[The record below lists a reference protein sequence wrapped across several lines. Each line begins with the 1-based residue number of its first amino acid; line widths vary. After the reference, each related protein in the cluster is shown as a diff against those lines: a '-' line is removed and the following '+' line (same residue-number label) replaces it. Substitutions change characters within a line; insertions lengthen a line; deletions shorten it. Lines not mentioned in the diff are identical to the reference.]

1 MLSSKNYMSVHGLS
15 AEEVER
21 SRKEHGENTLPHKKK
36 RGFFRQFLSNFGDPL
51 IKILLV
57 ALCVNVVMLIK
68 TADWYESVGIAV
80 AVFLATFVSTLSE
93 YGSEAAFEKMQA
105 EAEQI
110 HCRVIRD
117 GALANIPIGEIV
129 VGDFVLLERGER
141 VPADGILHSGELMV
155 NQAALNGESKEA
167 EKKPGRRK
175 GQWSLSAQHQ
185 LFRGSIV
192 ADGEGMMEVCMVGQH
207 TMYGSMALEMQEETR
222 ESPLRVRL
230 NHLAKILSRI
240 GMVAAI
246 LVGFADLFHSLYMDY
261 GMQWHQMLAAM
272 QNLPWLIDQLL
283 HALTLSITVVVV
295 AVPEGLPMMITIVL
309 SANMRRML
317 KDNVLVRKLVGIETS
332 GSLNLLFSDKTG
344 TITKGILQVS
354 QFISGDGKEY
364 ASFQALEQAG
374 ALKEKVLL
382 SSVFNSASSRSEGR
396 ALGGNATDRAL
407 LNWVLPAGAP
417 EGYQR
422 VSQIPFD
429 SSRKFSVAEVRHGE
443 ERLYFVKGAPE
454 KILDRCT
461 RYLDAE
467 GKYCP
472 LSKEKI
478 QKKWDALTERGMRVL
493 ALATSSSA
501 VSEKGDFEN
510 LALLGLVG
518 ILDDLRPEAK
528 GAIREIENAGIQF
541 VMITGDNRKT
551 AVSIASK
558 LGIMGLHKEKAV
570 LTSDEIAQMT
580 DAQLSLCLKNIRVVA
595 RALPSDKSRLV
606 RIAQEAGLVVGMT
619 GDGMNDAPAL
629 KRADVGFAMG
639 SGTEVA
645 KEASDIVILDN
656 NIASIAKAVLYGRT
670 IFKSIRKF
678 LVYQLT
684 MNLCAV
690 SVSIIGPFIG
700 IDTPV
705 TVMQMLWINIIMDTL
720 AGMAFSGEPPLPEF
734 MKEPPKRREEPVL
747 NRAMTQ
753 QIFFDGI
760 FTVALCL
767 FFLCSGAMKNF
778 FGYSQSQL
786 PFLTAFFTLFIFSG
800 VFNAFNARTPRINL
814 FANLRKNMAFLFI
827 MVSVILIQILMV
839 YFGGPLFRTVGLS
852 AREMR
857 LTLLISMLI
866 LPADLMRKV
875 FCSSWRKSSAKKT
888 ARRKRI
894 ANKPMRRYS

>member
-1 MLSSKNYMSVHGLS
+1 
-15 AEEVER
+15 
-21 SRKEHGENTLPHKKK
+21 
-36 RGFFRQFLSNFGDPL
+36 
-51 IKILLV
+51 
-57 ALCVNVVMLIK
+57 
-68 TADWYESVGIAV
+68 
-80 AVFLATFVSTLSE
+80 
-93 YGSEAAFEKMQA
+93 
-105 EAEQI
+105 
-110 HCRVIRD
+110 
-117 GALANIPIGEIV
+117 
-129 VGDFVLLERGER
+129 
-141 VPADGILHSGELMV
+141 
-155 NQAALNGESKEA
+155 
-167 EKKPGRRK
+167 
-175 GQWSLSAQHQ
+175 
-185 LFRGSIV
+185 
-192 ADGEGMMEVCMVGQH
+192 
-207 TMYGSMALEMQEETR
+207 
-222 ESPLRVRL
+222 
-230 NHLAKILSRI
+230 
-240 GMVAAI
+240 
-246 LVGFADLFHSLYMDY
+246 
-261 GMQWHQMLAAM
+261 
-272 QNLPWLIDQLL
+272 
-283 HALTLSITVVVV
+283 
-295 AVPEGLPMMITIVL
+295 
-309 SANMRRML
+309 
-317 KDNVLVRKLVGIETS
+317 
-332 GSLNLLFSDKTG
+332 
-344 TITKGILQVS
+344 
-354 QFISGDGKEY
+354 
-364 ASFQALEQAG
+364 
-374 ALKEKVLL
+374 
-382 SSVFNSASSRSEGR
+382 
-396 ALGGNATDRAL
+396 
-407 LNWVLPAGAP
+407 
-417 EGYQR
+417 
-422 VSQIPFD
+422 
-429 SSRKFSVAEVRHGE
+429 
-443 ERLYFVKGAPE
+443 
-454 KILDRCT
+454 
-461 RYLDAE
+461 
-467 GKYCP
+467 
-472 LSKEKI
+472 
-478 QKKWDALTERGMRVL
+478 MRVL
-493 ALATSSSA
+493 ALAISNSA
-501 VSEKGDFEN
+501 VSEEGDFEN

-528 GAIREIENAGIQF
+528 GAVREIENAGIQF

-734 MKEPPKRREEPVL
+734 MKEAPKRREEPVL

-767 FFLCSGAMKNF
+767 FFLCSTAMKDF

-800 VFNAFNARTPRINL
+800 VFNAFNARTPRLNL
-814 FANLRKNMAFLFI
+814 FANLRSNMAFLFI
-827 MVSVILIQILMV
+827 MISVILIQILMV

-852 AREMR
+852 VREMR

-866 LPADLMRKV
+866 VPADLMRKA
-875 FCSSWRKSSAKKT
+875 FCSSWKKSGAQKRM
-888 ARRKRI
+888 RRKRI
-894 ANKPMRRYS
+894 AKKPLRRYT

>member
-1 MLSSKNYMSVHGLS
+1 MLKSYGALKGLS
-15 AEEVER
+15 AQEVER
-21 SRKEHGENTLPHKKK
+21 SRQEHGANILPHKKK
-36 RGFFRQFLSNFGDPL
+36 KGFFRQFLSNFGDPL
-51 IKILLV
+51 IKILLA

-105 EAEQI
+105 EAEEI
-110 HCRVIRD
+110 HCRVLRD
-117 GALANIPIGEIV
+117 GALSSIPIGDIV
-129 VGDFVLLERGER
+129 VGDYVLLESGER
-141 VPADGILHSGELMV
+141 IPADGVLYSGKLMV

-175 GQWSLSAQHQ
+175 GQWSLSAEHQ

-192 ADGEGMMEVCMVGQH
+192 TDGEGVLEVCLVGER
-207 TMYGSMALEMQEETR
+207 TLYGGMALEMQEETR
-222 ESPLRVRL
+222 ESPMRIRL

-240 GMVAAI
+240 GVAAAV
-246 LVGFADLFHSLYMDY
+246 LVGFADLFHSLFMDY
-261 GMQWHQMLAAM
+261 GMQWSQVVAAM
-272 QNLPWLIDQLL
+272 QNLPWLIDQVL
-283 HALTLSITVVVV
+283 HALTLAITVVVV

-332 GSLNLLFSDKTG
+332 GSLNILFSDKTG
-344 TITKGILQVS
+344 TITKGVLQVS
-354 QFISGDGKEY
+354 RFISGDGREY
-364 ASFQALEQAG
+364 DSFAHLAK
-374 ALKEKVLL
+374 ATPLAEKVLL
-382 SSVFNSASSRSEGR
+382 SCVHNSASFRTEEG

-407 LNWVLPAGAP
+407 LGWVLPAAGGN
-417 EGYQR
+417 EYEK
-422 VSQIPFD
+422 VSQLPFD
-429 SSRKFSVAEVRHGE
+429 SSRKFSAAEVKNGE
-443 ERLYFVKGAPE
+443 ERLHFVKGAPE
-454 KILDRCT
+454 KILSACT
-461 RYLDAE
+461 RYLDDA
-467 GKYCP
+467 GNA
-472 LSKEKI
+472 LSLSQEKV
-478 QKKWDALTERGMRVL
+478 QQKWDEMTSQGMRVL
-493 ALATSSSA
+493 ALALSPSA
-501 VSEKGDFEN
+501 VGEEGNFSN
-510 LALLGLVG
+510 LTLLGLVG

-528 GAIREIENAGIQF
+528 AAVKEIENAGIQF

-558 LGIMGLHKEKAV
+558 LGVMGLSREHAV

-580 DAQLSLCLKNIRVVA
+580 DGQLSLCLKNIRVVA

-678 LVYQLT
+678 IVYQLT
-684 MNLCAV
+684 MNFCAV

-734 MKEPPKRREEPVL
+734 MREAPKRREEPVI
-747 NRAMTQ
+747 NRGMAH
-753 QIFFDGI
+753 QIFFDGV

-767 FFLCSGAMKNF
+767 FFLCSSAVKSY
-778 FGYSQSQL
+778 FGYAESPL

-800 VFNAFNARTPRINL
+800 VFNAFNARTPRLNL
-814 FANLRKNMAFLFI
+814 FGHLRKNWAFLFI
-827 MVSVILIQILMV
+827 MASVIIIQIFMV
-839 YFGGPLFRTVGLS
+839 YFGGNLFRTVGLGV
-852 AREMR
+852 REMR
-857 LTLLISMLI
+857 LTLLLSMLI
-866 LPADLMRKV
+866 IPADLMRKA
-875 FCSSWRKSSAKKT
+875 FCRSWRRPGLPQVKSRQK
-888 ARRKRI
+888 ARSTLFCR
-894 ANKPMRRYS
+894 